1 MNENFS
7 ASFYP
12 SYDIES
18 HCFFVTLY
26 TRRIRSMN
34 SQDFPTFV
42 LNSRFSNASI
52 FLAVRYSSD
61 SKTNTW
67 LLLLIFCYLKMGFD
81 SSKKGRKPSPKRN
94 AGSTT
99 DIGADPE
106 RYFLRRRP
114 INLASFENSTPS
126 NTNLS
131 PTPSPK
137 STTKGGKNRKVTF
150 DDAVESSQ
158 RKKTKIKNPKGSP
171 KLSNAR
177 SSSSTFSKREGLRS
191 GSRRKDKQTN
201 SHTTEHKA
209 QARKIAANSN
219 NKQTSQGT
227 ARKNGNEAFNLQALP
242 TEIRAVIWADLAGYE
257 GPVRTI
263 EVRVNQTGFRN
274 PTFTID
280 SPAGPYQA
288 PDIRAVIASPEGL
301 RQFNTRFPNRLSLPG
316 SRDIYFNTARDV
328 IYMDVRSLW
337 SLFELDRSVIA
348 PGLVSLY
355 TPLPRPSGFRKI
367 RNLATPFEDNN
378 LEGINTLRERSR
390 GQLKSVMDPIKTLQ
404 NVPDAIET
412 LGRLNL
418 HFTAMYWENRYGQ
431 RDSYLAA
438 IGEWPSFFGP
448 PT

>member
-1 MNENFS
+1 M
-7 ASFYP
+7 
-12 SYDIES
+12 
-18 HCFFVTLY
+18 TLY
-26 TRRIRSMN
+26 TRRIRSLN
-34 SQDFPTFV
+34 SQDYPAFV
-42 LNSRFSNASI
+42 LNPRFSNTSI
-52 FLAVRYSSD
+52 FLAARYISD
-61 SKTNTW
+61 SITTTW
-67 LLLLIFCYLKMGFD
+67 LLSTIFCYLKMGFD
-81 SSKKGRKPSPKRN
+81 KSKKGRKPNPKRN
-94 AGSTT
+94 TGNTTNIGAGS
-99 DIGADPE
+99 E

-114 INLASFENSTPS
+114 INLASFENSIPS
-126 NTNLS
+126 IPTLS
-131 PTPSPK
+131 PTPSPR
-137 STTKGGKNRKVTF
+137 STTKGGKKKKVTF

-158 RKKTKIKNPKGSP
+158 RKNTKIKNSKGSS
-171 KLSNAR
+171 KLSSARSR

-191 GSRRKDKQTN
+191 GSRSKDKQAI
-201 SHTTEHKA
+201 SQTTGYRA
-209 QARKIAANSN
+209 QAREIAANSN
-219 NKQTSQGT
+219 NKQTSPDT

-257 GPVRTI
+257 GPVRII
-263 EVRVNQTGFRN
+263 EVRINQTGFRN

-280 SPAGPYQA
+280 SPTGPYQA

-316 SRDIYFNTARDV
+316 SRDIYFNTARDI

-355 TPLPRPSGFRKI
+355 TPLPRPAGFRKI

-378 LEGINTLRERSR
+378 LEGINTLRERTR
-390 GQLKSVMDPIKTLQ
+390 GQLKGVVDPIRTLKS
-404 NVPDAIET
+404 VPDAIET

-448 PT
+448 PI